1 MTLLHFAQMGRE
13 VEIQVWKNKK
23 MIYKGE
29 RYGFPDSLNK
39 ENVHKWRVE
48 NKEVIVILRN

>member
-1 MTLLHFAQMGRE
+1 MTLQHFAEMGRE

-23 MIYKGE
+23 MIYQGE

-39 ENVHKWRVE
+39 ENVRKWRVE
-48 NKEVIVILRN
+48 KRLLIITLKD